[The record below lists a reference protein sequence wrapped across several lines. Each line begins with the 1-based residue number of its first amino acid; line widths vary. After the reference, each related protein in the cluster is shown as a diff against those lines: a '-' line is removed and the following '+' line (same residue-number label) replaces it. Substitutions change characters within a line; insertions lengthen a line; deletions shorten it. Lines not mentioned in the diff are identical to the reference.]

1 MFADHRFQFRRP
13 VVFCE
18 PCKEANDRCRCIPP
32 RGVRV
37 TTLADRRVD
46 VVGVGWMEL
55 VRVEVTCCRDDDA
68 RRASDIAVAR
78 FGVVFL
84 VCDGEEDLGNGPLAV
99 DFG

>member
-1 MFADHRFQFRRP
+1 
-13 VVFCE
+13 
-18 PCKEANDRCRCIPP
+18 
-32 RGVRV
+32 
-37 TTLADRRVD
+37 
-46 VVGVGWMEL
+46 MEL